1 LLLINKILV
10 RLGEKMNTLDNQSN
24 NLPAKTLGTIQNST
38 AQSTHASTPL
48 SDKDI
53 VSKVASVEIKLAD
66 LEKTSR
72 PTKEAIAKAAL
83 DIQNF
88 VKDMGRNLAFSIDET
103 TGYNVVRVVNP
114 ETNEL
119 IRQLPSEEL
128 LKIAKNMRDLG
139 NVLVNQKA

>member
-1 LLLINKILV
+1 
-10 RLGEKMNTLDNQSN
+10 MNTLDNQSN

-38 AQSTHASTPL
+38 TQSTQASTPL

-72 PTKEAIAKAAL
+72 PTKEAIAKAAA

>member
-24 NLPAKTLGTIQNST
+24 ILPAKTFGTIQNST
-38 AQSTHASTPL
+38 VQSTQASTTL

-66 LEKTSR
+66 IEKTSR
-72 PTKEAIAKAAL
+72 PTKEAIAKAAE

-88 VKDMGRNLAFSIDET
+88 VNDMGRNLNFSIDET

-128 LKIAKNMRDLG
+128 LKIARNMKELG

>member
-1 LLLINKILV
+1 
-10 RLGEKMNTLDNQSN
+10 MNTLDNQSN

-38 AQSTHASTPL
+38 AQSTQASTPL

-72 PTKEAIAKAAL
+72 PTKEAIAKAAA

>member
-1 LLLINKILV
+1 
-10 RLGEKMNTLDNQSN
+10 MNTLDNQSN

-38 AQSTHASTPL
+38 AQSTQASTPL

-72 PTKEAIAKAAL
+72 PTKEAIAKAAV

>member
-1 LLLINKILV
+1 
-10 RLGEKMNTLDNQSN
+10 MNTLDNQSN

>member
-38 AQSTHASTPL
+38 TQSTQASTPL

-72 PTKEAIAKAAL
+72 PTKEAIAKAAA

>member
-1 LLLINKILV
+1 M
-10 RLGEKMNTLDNQSN
+10 GEKMNTLDNQSN
-24 NLPAKTLGTIQNST
+24 ISSAKTLGTIQNST
-38 AQSTHASTPL
+38 AQSTQASTPL

-66 LEKTSR
+66 LEKTSK
-72 PTKEAIAKAAL
+72 PTKEAIAKAAE

-88 VKDMGRNLAFSIDET
+88 VNDMGRNLSFSIDES
-103 TGYNVVRVVNP
+103 TGYNVVKVVNP

-128 LKIAKNMRDLG
+128 LKIARNMRELG

>member
-1 LLLINKILV
+1 
-10 RLGEKMNTLDNQSN
+10 MNTLDSKSN
-24 NLPAKTLGTIQNST
+24 NTLTKTPGNIQNSSD
-38 AQSTHASTPL
+38 QQIQASTVL
-48 SDKDI
+48 SDRDM
-53 VSKVASVEIKLAD
+53 VSKVANVEIKLAQID
-66 LEKTSR
+66 KTTQ
-72 PTKEAIAKAAL
+72 PTKEAIAKAAE
-83 DIQNF
+83 DIQKF

-128 LKIAKNMRDLG
+128 LKIARNMRDLG

>member
-38 AQSTHASTPL
+38 AQSTQASTPL

-72 PTKEAIAKAAL
+72 PTKEAIAKAAV

>member
-1 LLLINKILV
+1 
-10 RLGEKMNTLDNQSN
+10 MNTLDSKSN
-24 NLPAKTLGTIQNST
+24 SIITKTLGNIQNS
-38 AQSTHASTPL
+38 
-48 SDKDI
+48 SDQQIQLKTTVSDRDV
-53 VSKVASVEIKLAD
+53 VSKVASVEIKLAQID
-66 LEKTSR
+66 KTTQ
-72 PTKEAIAKAAL
+72 PTKEAIAKAAE

>member
-1 LLLINKILV
+1 
-10 RLGEKMNTLDNQSN
+10 MNTLDNQSN

-38 AQSTHASTPL
+38 AKSTQASTPL

-72 PTKEAIAKAAL
+72 PTKEAIAKAAV

-128 LKIAKNMRDLG
+128 LKIAKNMRDCYSCFCFSL
-139 NVLVNQKA
+139 